1 MKWKSEIMNKTYTG
15 LS

>member
-1 MKWKSEIMNKTYTG
+1 MKWKSEIMKTYTG